1 MLRIFIIF
9 LVLNSLSFS
18 RTYLSEIDSLKKII
32 KTADPTKM
40 DYHNANLELFR
51 RYRFNNRDSAKYFI
65 DNGFKV
71 AKKYNFEGALKDYH
85 NVQGLY
91 YFDEGNF
98 SDALEQFYKCMQIS
112 VNLKEYGAV
121 GYSYNDIG
129 YVFYVQGLWD
139 LALQHYREGLEGM
152 KIQDSSKLSPIP
164 YLFQNIGLSYGHL
177 GQIDSSKKYFDLTI
191 KFAERNNDSVR
202 INHTLM
208 YLANIYSRYNINR
221 IKADSLYREVLNYF
235 SRDKSWIEGYPYTL
249 YYMAINFQE
258 MDQLDSAEKYFILA
272 NNELFDLGWE
282 KKTID
287 INYALAILFLKN
299 NKFQKSEYYINLND
313 SLINK
318 FDSHDLK
325 ADQYYYKYLFF
336 EKKNVIDSAFYYL
349 KEYSDTKDSMLYSSV
364 TGKVSTVSKNMQI
377 LKNKQ
382 EKQIMMEKNVQ
393 RIYLLLF
400 IIIMTVFLIILFYS
414 RLRIQK
420 KNIVIINEKNE
431 ALEKANL
438 LLDDANKTKDK
449 FFSIIAHDLKNPIGA
464 IKSTSEIL
472 NNEYDLFESTDI
484 KESIED
490 IYKSSVSVL
499 NLLESLLSWSRSQRG
514 IIDFTPENFHLILL
528 INNIFQLF
536 KNSVV
541 NKNIKLTKNIDEDFL
556 IYADSNMLNTIIR
569 NLVSNSIKF
578 TPENGEINITAIKEE
593 NNSIIIIS
601 DTGVGISKENQE
613 KLFNFGTNITTPG
626 TNNEKGT
633 GLGLILVYEFVQKH
647 DGKIEIESEVGKG
660 TKFIITLP
668 NAK

>member
-1 MLRIFIIF
+1 MLKIFIIF

-71 AKKYNFEGALKDYH
+71 SKKYNFEGALKDYH

-208 YLANIYSRYNINR
+208 YLANIYSRHNINR

-313 SLINK
+313 SLIKK

-325 ADQYYYKYLFF
+325 ADQYYYKYLVF
-336 EKKNVIDSAFYYL
+336 EKKNEFDSAFYYL
-349 KEYSDTKDSMLYSSV
+349 KQYSITKDSILYSSV
-364 TGKVSTVSKNMQI
+364 TGKVSSVSKDMQI
-377 LKNKQ
+377 IKNIQ
-382 EKQIMMEKNVQ
+382 EKQLIEEKNIQ
-393 RIYLLLF
+393 KTYLLISVILLF
-400 IIIMTVFLIILFYS
+400 LFLILIVYL
-414 RLRIQK
+414 RLRFQK
-420 KNIVIINEKNE
+420 KSLIIQNEKNAE
-431 ALEKANL
+431 LEKANS
-438 LLDDANKTKDK
+438 LLDDANQTKDK

-464 IKSTSEIL
+464 IKGTSEMLDQNYNIF
-472 NNEYDLFESTDI
+472 DESER
-484 KESIED
+484 KEVISQ
-490 IYKSSVSVL
+490 IYKASNGVQ
-499 NLLESLLSWSRSQRG
+499 SLLDSLLTWSRSQRG
-514 IIDFTPENFHLILL
+514 IIEFNPTTINLKWMFESNLNLL
-528 INNIFQLF
+528 NEMA
-536 KNSVV
+536 
-541 NKNIKLTKNIDEDFL
+541 NKKYIQIKLDADEYL
-556 IYADSNMLNTIIR
+556 EINADVNMINTIVR
-569 NLVSNSIKF
+569 NLLSNAIKF
-578 TPENGEINITAIKEE
+578 TPENGEIILKGLKDTEKTQ
-593 NNSIIIIS
+593 IIIS
-601 DTGVGISKENQE
+601 DNGVGMSKENIA
-613 KLFNFGTNITTPG
+613 KLFNFGTTFTTNG
-626 TNNEKGT
+626 TNSEKGT
-633 GLGLILVYEFVQKH
+633 GLGLILVKEFINKH
-647 DGKIEIESEVGKG
+647 NGTINVESEIGKG
-660 TKFIITLP
+660 TKFIINIP
-668 NAK
+668 NEQ